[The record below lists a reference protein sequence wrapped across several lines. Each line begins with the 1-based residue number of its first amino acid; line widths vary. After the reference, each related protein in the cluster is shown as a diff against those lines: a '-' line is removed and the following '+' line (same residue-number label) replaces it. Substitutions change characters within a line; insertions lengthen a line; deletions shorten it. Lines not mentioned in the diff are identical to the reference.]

1 MVKLKNLIL
10 ILIFFSFSNSFA
22 ALSDDKV
29 VFIDVDY
36 IIKNSLLGKK
46 VLQSI
51 NDLDQQNIKKL
62 NSRNKELKTIEA
74 ELKAKQNI
82 ISEDAFKKEL
92 SQLKEKVS
100 IYTQEKN
107 KMIKDLKKY
116 KNEELDK
123 VFKKIGNIVSKYMEA
138 NSIDIVLDSKNMF
151 MGNSTVD
158 VTKEILSEINKQYN

>member
-22 ALSDDKV
+22 ALSNDKV

-36 IIKNSLLGKK
+36 VIKNSLLGKK

-107 KMIKDLKKY
+107 KMINDLKKF

>member
-22 ALSDDKV
+22 ALSNDKV

-107 KMIKDLKKY
+107 KMIKDLKKF
-116 KNEELDK
+116 KNDELDK
-123 VFKKIGNIVSKYMEA
+123 VFQKIGPIVSKYMEL

-151 MGNSTVD
+151 MGNSQIDITED
-158 VTKEILSEINKQYN
+158 ILNEINKQYN

>member
-22 ALSDDKV
+22 ALSNDKV

-107 KMIKDLKKY
+107 KMINDLKKF

>member
-22 ALSDDKV
+22 ALSNDKV

-107 KMIKDLKKY
+107 KMY
-116 KNEELDK
+116 
-123 VFKKIGNIVSKYMEA
+123 
-138 NSIDIVLDSKNMF
+138 
-151 MGNSTVD
+151 
-158 VTKEILSEINKQYN
+158 